1 MATCRRRKGADIPS
15 FPEEVDPDSER
26 AKSERGVS
34 PSLNVL
40 LDLDGMRLGVDVLKC
55 PKGSEEISSSL
66 LVSGSVPRTGKM
78 SPPVPVRMEYA
89 IASCIN
95 G

>member
-1 MATCRRRKGADIPS
+1 MRNRL
-15 FPEEVDPDSER
+15 
-26 AKSERGVS
+26 
-34 PSLNVL
+34 LNVL
-40 LDLDGMRLGVDVLKC
+40 LDLDGVRLGADVLEC
-55 PKGSEEISSSL
+55 PKGNEENPSPLLISD
-66 LVSGSVPRTGKM
+66 SVPCTGKM